1 MFRYR
6 NKTLFSYLL
15 LTVQQQA
22 KDLSAAN
29 EAREKQVEAIK
40 RSVHEAQAAREAEL
54 EKKVL
59 F

>member
-1 MFRYR
+1 M
-6 NKTLFSYLL
+6 
-15 LTVQQQA
+15 QQQA
-22 KDLSAAN
+22 KDLSAAH

-59 F
+59 L